1 MWTVTDDNEIIH
13 VRAIISTTEQQDQL
27 RNLIT
32 ALEKRLTKEK
42 LTDERTPVADV

>member
-27 RNLIT
+27 RNLII
-32 ALEKRLTKEK
+32 ALEKRLSKEN
-42 LTDERTPVADV
+42 TDERTPVADV

>member
-1 MWTVTDDNEIIH
+1 MWTLTDGDNDIIH

-32 ALEKRLTKEK
+32 ALEKRLPKEK
-42 LTDERTPVADV
+42 PDERTPVADV